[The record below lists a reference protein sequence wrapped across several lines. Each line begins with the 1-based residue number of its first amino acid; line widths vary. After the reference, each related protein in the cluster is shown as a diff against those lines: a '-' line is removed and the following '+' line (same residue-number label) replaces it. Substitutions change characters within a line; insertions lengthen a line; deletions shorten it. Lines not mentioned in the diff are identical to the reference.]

1 MMIKKAAVCAFIF
14 LVVLAA
20 AIVTNIRTQ
29 PAYRQDNQPNGV
41 YQMQN
46 SQGGSSWFSP
56 REYVKIIRKSP
67 DPLPDQP

>member
-20 AIVTNIRTQ
+20 AIVTHIRTQ
-29 PAYRQDNQPNGV
+29 PAYRQDNPPNGV
-41 YQMQN
+41 YHMQN
-46 SQGGSSWFSP
+46 SQGESPWFSP